1 MKFENEIDVLILK
14 DAFRTFEHLT
24 FEFQKSPTEEV
35 FCGWGDRKKT
45 VRLNGKSDLN
55 GVRLNRTMLA

>member
-1 MKFENEIDVLILK
+1 MVETVVLK

-24 FEFQKSPTEEV
+24 FEFQKKSDLSGVLWLRGP
-35 FCGWGDRKKT
+35 KKT

-55 GVRLNRTMLA
+55 GARLNRTILA